1 MRPVVN
7 IKHYISRHVN
17 YLEVVSQHHL
27 HPLLLAVQ
35 YGRLLGSTPPS
46 VINVRVLRQLVQAAI
61 NVSFSFLHPTTLPH
75 KQNVNYR
82 QQSIAYN
89 VSEKDKVK

>member
-7 IKHYISRHVN
+7 IKRYISRHVN

-35 YGRLLGSTPPS
+35 YGRLLDPTLPS
-46 VINVRVLRQLVQAAI
+46 VMNVRVLCQLVEAAI

-75 KQNVNYR
+75 KENVNYR
-82 QQSIAYN
+82 KQSIAYN
-89 VSEKDKVK
+89 VSEKDKIK